1 VSHIDPALARR
12 IDRLARRAHRFH
24 RFAHHP
30 LCAPYSMEVVR
41 IGRRVRVCK
50 GCALA
55 VAGALAG
62 GIAGLLAPPLPPARL
77 AALLAC
83 AAPLVLLVAAPRRG
97 RPQPKLLTRALPAA
111 VAGAL
116 AAAGLRG
123 AAPGL
128 GVTAATI
135 AASVLAARAYRR
147 RGPDRSAC
155 QDCSE
160 RTAQRACAGFRP
172 HARREAA
179 FARLAGRWIAAE
191 MRTRT
196 AAGAIGGAPAAAP
209 SAHALAAARGPPPS
223 RL

>member
-62 GIAGLLAPPLPPARL
+62 GIAGLLAPPLP
-77 AALLAC
+77 
-83 AAPLVLLVAAPRRG
+83 AAPLAVLLALSAPLAAVAASPRRG
-97 RPQPKLLTRALPAA
+97 KRRPKLLTRALPAA
-111 VAGAL
+111 VAGAI
-116 AAAGLRG
+116 AAAGLRAG
-123 AAPGL
+123 APGL
-128 GVTAATI
+128 AVTAAT
-135 AASVLAARAYRR
+135 LAACALALRAYRR
-147 RGPDRSAC
+147 RGPDRAVC
-155 QDCSE
+155 GGCPE
-160 RTAQRACAGFRP
+160 RTAQRTCAGFRR

-179 FARLAGRWIAAE
+179 FARLAGRWIAGE
-191 MRTRT
+191 SVRP
-196 AAGAIGGAPAAAP
+196 AAGATGGAPAPAP
-209 SAHALAAARGPPPS
+209 TAHALAAARRPPAS